1 MISTDK
7 KYEVRLMNGGN
18 YDNGKLT
25 CRFASI
31 ADAETAIDEAN
42 SRAAERGY
50 EPEWMMITEVA
61 WNKAYS
67 TDGMFLCESVTECA
81 VMLYKDGEERSIS

>member
-7 KYEVRLMNGGN
+7 KYEVRLNNGGN
-18 YDNGKLT
+18 YDNGKLA

-31 ADAETAIDEAN
+31 ADAKTAIDEAN

-50 EPEWMMITEVA
+50 EPEWMMITKVI
-61 WNKAYS
+61 WSKTYS
-67 TDGMFLCESVTECA
+67 TDGMFLCEAVTECA